1 VTSVASLR
9 NLVIGGPTVRLRG
22 LEEKDLPRTLAWR
35 NDDRSLRWFKN
46 ATPLE
51 FASHSAWF
59 HRYLAD
65 DGAGCMF
72 FVEELD
78 GSPVGQSSVYNLDGS
93 RAEVGRFLSS
103 PELRGRGLFRE
114 ALILTLWAAF
124 ELAKLDEVHL
134 EVIAGNERAIRLY
147 ESVGF
152 VRQGISDGLVQMSL
166 RRTQFEELESGIK
179 AVVTT
184 TGLV

>member
-1 VTSVASLR
+1 
-9 NLVIGGPTVRLRG
+9 VIGGPTVRLRG
-22 LEEKDLPRTLAWR
+22 LEERDLPHTLAWR

-46 ATPLE
+46 STPLE
-51 FASHSAWF
+51 FAPHCAWF
-59 HRYLAD
+59 HKYLAD

-72 FVEELD
+72 FIEELD
-78 GSPVGQSSVYNLDGS
+78 GSPVGQSSIYNLEGV

-114 ALILTLWAAF
+114 ALVLTLWAAF

-134 EVIAGNERAIRLY
+134 EVIANNERAIRLY

-152 VRQGISDGLVQMSL
+152 VSQGESDGLVRMSL
-166 RRTQFEELESGIK
+166 GRTQFDELESEIK

-184 TGLV
+184 TGLI